1 MKKLLLLVLIGL
13 TPVLAYSEGLT
24 ATETDSM
31 VNQMKTILDQYA
43 ARIKFLEVENN
54 VLREEIRKAGIKI
67 PLSAYSGTIV
77 TTSPTKSGTTT
88 ATTQNNTNTSTGANT
103 SLPVGT
109 ITLDVSGITL
119 QFGERYAKFI
129 TRIHSEWEGIK

>member
-13 TPVLAYSEGLT
+13 TPMMAYSEGLT

-54 VLREEIRKAGIKI
+54 ILREEVRKAGIKI
-67 PLSAYSGTIV
+67 PLSAYSGTV
-77 TTSPTKSGTTT
+77 ATTSPTKSGATT
-88 ATTQNNTNTSTGANT
+88 TTQNNTNTSTGTNT
-103 SLPVGT
+103 TVSVGT
-109 ITLDVSGITL
+109 TTLDVSGITL